1 MFYQGSKIPLMI
13 LPPVTFRIKVELIN
27 PFVIKHWYNRGFP
40 LVLMSHKL
48 CQPDMRNISHVC
60 ILYMTLDIITML
72 SFRDSPFNNCL
83 QATATHLIVHGAL
96 KLLGAEAITIFMRN
110 TKYNITVT
118 VVFLLQLQWQ
128 EYCLCIFHIS

>member
-1 MFYQGSKIPLMI
+1 
-13 LPPVTFRIKVELIN
+13 
-27 PFVIKHWYNRGFP
+27 
-40 LVLMSHKL
+40 MSHKL

-96 KLLGAEAITIFMRN
+96 KLLGAETITIFGH
-110 TKYNITVT
+110 NIYSYRK
-118 VVFLLQLQWQ
+118 VVSSDSSQ
-128 EYCLCIFHIS
+128 EHAGIFKIAFSILKRGDI

>member
-1 MFYQGSKIPLMI
+1 
-13 LPPVTFRIKVELIN
+13 
-27 PFVIKHWYNRGFP
+27 
-40 LVLMSHKL
+40 MSHKL

-110 TKYNITVT
+110 TKYNHYRDGCFSTSTAMTRVLFVHFSYFISWWVEFLMKKSKITAL
-118 VVFLLQLQWQ
+118 FL
-128 EYCLCIFHIS
+128 CVSVASFTISPHIWPKP